1 MSRMTHPPVE
11 PVKVVQRIAVVPQ
24 KENFPMEH
32 QGKRRSVRFAITLRA
47 APLAIAIVF
56 ALTAFVAQSVQA
68 QTFTVLHDFTRGKD
82 GASPQ
87 VGLSIDGA
95 GNLFGTTNSGGSAGF
110 GTAFELAPA
119 KKGGGLVLNVLHA
132 FTGGSVGSTDGGG
145 PAARVVFGPN
155 GTLYGS
161 TTLGGNSNTGVVYN
175 LGPASRFSK
184 ETILYTFTGG
194 NDGNR
199 PSGDL
204 LFDQTGNI
212 YGTTGRGGA
221 TANGVVFEL
230 TPSGKGFTEDVLY
243 TFTGGNDGGTPLSGV
258 ISDAGG
264 NLYGTAT
271 AGGAFG
277 FGAVFELTGTGPS
290 RTEQTLYSFQN
301 GSDGNTPSGG
311 LIFDALGN
319 LYGTTSSGGAGGGGT
334 VFKLTP
340 SGGGSFT
347 FTLLFSFT
355 GSGVTS
361 ATGPAATLT
370 MDAAGNIY
378 GTTTNDGAFGQGSVF
393 KLTPSGGG
401 YTFTSLH
408 DFTGGTDGGRP
419 FSNVVFDAA
428 GNLYGTSLQ
437 GGADAAGVV
446 FEITP

>member
-1 MSRMTHPPVE
+1 MAHQE
-11 PVKVVQRIAVVPQ
+11 QRQRLGIA
-24 KENFPMEH
+24 
-32 QGKRRSVRFAITLRA
+32 LRA
-47 APLAIAIVF
+47 AALAIAIVF
-56 ALTAFVAQSVQA
+56 ALTAFVTQSAQA
-68 QTFTVLHDFTRGKD
+68 QTFTVLHNFTRGND

-95 GNLFGTTNSGGSAGF
+95 GMLFGTANSGGSAGF
-110 GTAFELAPA
+110 GTAFEMAPP
-119 KKGGGLVLNVLHA
+119 KKGGALVLNVLHA

-161 TTLGGNSNTGVVYN
+161 TTFGGNANAGVVYN

-184 ETILYTFTGG
+184 ETILYSFTGG

-199 PSGDL
+199 PSGDVI
-204 LFDQTGNI
+204 FDQIGNI
-212 YGTTGRGGA
+212 YGTTSLGGSSS
-221 TANGVVFEL
+221 NGVTFEL
-230 TPSGKGFTEDVLY
+230 TPSGKGFAEDVLY
-243 TFTGGNDGGTPLSGV
+243 TFTGGNDGGSPLSGV
-258 ISDAGG
+258 ISDAAG
-264 NLYGTAT
+264 NLYGTASG
-271 AGGAFG
+271 GGAFG
-277 FGAVFELTGTGPS
+277 FGTVFELTGAGPS

-301 GSDGNTPSGG
+301 GTDGEFPSGG

-355 GSGVTS
+355 GSGATT

-393 KLTPSGGG
+393 KLTPSGSG
-401 YTFTSLH
+401 YTLTSLH
-408 DFTGGTDGGRP
+408 DFTGGSDGGRP

-428 GNLYGTSLQ
+428 GNLYGTTLQ

>member
-1 MSRMTHPPVE
+1 M
-11 PVKVVQRIAVVPQ
+11 A
-24 KENFPMEH
+24 H
-32 QGKRRSVRFAITLRA
+32 QGQRQSLRFAITLRA
-47 APLAIAIVF
+47 AALAIAIVF
-56 ALTAFVAQSVQA
+56 ALTAFVTQSAQA

-82 GASPQ
+82 GASPE

-95 GNLFGTTNSGGSAGF
+95 GNLFGTANSGGSAGF
-110 GTAFELAPA
+110 GTAFELARDH
-119 KKGGGLVLNVLHA
+119 GGFDFKVLHT

-145 PAARVVFGPN
+145 PAARVIFGPN

-161 TTLGGNSNTGVVYN
+161 TTFGGNANGGVVYN
-175 LGPASRFSK
+175 LGPRSPFIK
-184 ETILYTFTGG
+184 ENILHSFTGG
-194 NDGNR
+194 NDGSR

-212 YGTTGRGGA
+212 YGTASFGGA
-221 TANGVVFEL
+221 TFNGVVFEL
-230 TPSGKGFTEDVLY
+230 TPSGSGFTEDVLY
-243 TFTGGNDGGTPLSGV
+243 TFTGGNDGALPSSGV
-258 ISDAGG
+258 ISDAAG
-264 NLYGTAT
+264 NLYGTAGS
-271 AGGAFG
+271 GGAFG
-277 FGAVFELTGTGPS
+277 FGTVFELTGSGPS
-290 RTEQTLYSFQN
+290 RTEQTLYSFQD
-301 GSDGNTPSGG
+301 GSDGGSPSGG

-319 LYGTTSSGGAGGGGT
+319 LYGTTSTGGAGGGGT

-340 SGGGSFT
+340 SGGSFT

-355 GSGVTS
+355 GSG
-361 ATGPAATLT
+361 GPAATLT

-401 YTFTSLH
+401 FTFTSLH

-419 FSNVVFDAA
+419 FSNVIFDAA
-428 GNLYGTSLQ
+428 GNLYGTTLQ

>member
-1 MSRMTHPPVE
+1 
-11 PVKVVQRIAVVPQ
+11 
-24 KENFPMEH
+24 MEH
-32 QGKRRSVRFAITLRA
+32 RGKRQSIRFAITLRSA
-47 APLAIAIVF
+47 ALAIAVLF
-56 ALTAFVAQSVQA
+56 ALTAFVTQSAQA
-68 QTFTVLHDFTRGKD
+68 QTFTVLYDFTGTC
-82 GASPQ
+82 GANPEA
-87 VGLSIDGA
+87 GLTMDGA
-95 GNLFGTTNSGGSAGF
+95 GHLFGTTNSGGTKGGF
-110 GTAFELAPA
+110 GSVFELAPA
-119 KKGGGLVLNVLHA
+119 KKGGGFVCNLLHA
-132 FTGGSVGSTDGGG
+132 FSGGSVGSTDGGG
-145 PAARVVFGPN
+145 PASRAVFGPN

-161 TTLGGNSNTGVVYN
+161 TTFGGNANTGVVYN
-175 LGPASRFSK
+175 LGPVSRFSK

-194 NDGNR
+194 NDGDR

-221 TANGVVFEL
+221 TSNGVVFEL
-230 TPSGKGFTEDVLY
+230 TPSGNGFTEDVLY
-243 TFTGGNDGGTPLSGV
+243 TFTGGNDGGTPLSSV
-258 ISDAGG
+258 ISDAAG
-264 NLYGTAT
+264 NLYGTANS
-271 AGGAFG
+271 GGAFG
-277 FGAVFELTGTGPS
+277 FGTVFELTGSGPS

-301 GSDGNTPSGG
+301 GSDGASPVGG

-355 GSGVTS
+355 NSTLLTG
-361 ATGPAATLT
+361 TGPQATLT

-378 GTTTNDGAFGQGSVF
+378 GTTSRDGAFAQGSVF

-408 DFTGGTDGGRP
+408 DFTGGTTDGGVP
-419 FSNVVFDAA
+419 LGNVILDAA
-428 GNLYGTSLQ
+428 GNLFGTTSI
-437 GGADAAGVV
+437 GGGTVGFELGVI